1 MSAAAPASANFTSD
15 VSRSVAFDCLH
26 TGEGLAIE
34 YWTHGRYI
42 PDALSKV
49 NTVLRDFRTGDVHVI
64 DPKLLDL
71 LFSSV
76 PQLQPGTLSGHFGLS
91 LAANQRASARAEQRC
106 GHAQPAHERYG
117 DRIRLG
123 SRSLSDLH
131 MAALSLKGG
140 GVGYY
145 PQSDFVHVDVGPVG
159 AGNDRSS

>member
-71 LFSSV
+71 LFKLRTGLGSQEPFQVISGYRS
-76 PQLQPGTLSGHFGLS
+76 PQTNARLHEQSNGVATHS
-91 LAANQRASARAEQRC
+91 LHMKGMAI
-106 GHAQPAHERYG
+106 
-117 DRIRLG
+117 DIRLG

-145 PQSDFVHVDVGPVG
+145 PQSDFVHVDVGPV
-159 AGNDRSS
+159 RRW